1 MPHGFAKAE
10 RSMGR
15 FPTFAWSCAL
25 AVAVAFQTA
34 APFAASAD
42 DDRWGLG
49 YCAPPYPPKCAQSS
63 SDGRPPPRPCAGE
76 VDSYVASVFR
86 YRTCLTREMER
97 AVREANRT
105 VEIIKC
111 PTDNRF
117 CYDLPTAKSP

>member
-1 MPHGFAKAE
+1 MK
-10 RSMGR
+10 R

-111 PTDNRF
+111 PTDYRF